1 MSVASITELSA
12 TSDKGFEDAIRQ
24 AITRATETLRGV
36 EGCWVKDMNVFVENG
51 NISAYKVN
59 VVVSFVLE
67 GEQEDGSAQKS
78 SAESAG
84 TTESG
89 RSSSDYVG
97 PSADAADEMFER
109 EYQ

>member
-1 MSVASITELSA
+1 MSVASVTELSA
-12 TSDKGFEDAIRQ
+12 TSDKDFEDAIRQ
-24 AITRATETLRGV
+24 AIARATQTLRGV

-67 GEQEDGSAQKS
+67 DEQES
-78 SAESAG
+78 SAGSSAG
-84 TTESG
+84 ATESG
-89 RSSSDYVG
+89 GSSNDYVG
-97 PSADAADEMFER
+97 PSADAADEMFEQ

>member
-1 MSVASITELSA
+1 MSVASVTELSA

-24 AITRATETLRGV
+24 AVTRATKTLRSV

-59 VVVSFVLE
+59 VVISFVLE
-67 GEQEDGSAQKS
+67 GEQEDGSAQES
-78 SAESAG
+78 STGSARA
-84 TTESG
+84 TESE

-97 PSADAADEMFER
+97 PSADASDEMLKR

>member
-1 MSVASITELSA
+1 
-12 TSDKGFEDAIRQ
+12 
-24 AITRATETLRGV
+24 
-36 EGCWVKDMNVFVENG
+36 
-51 NISAYKVN
+51 VN